1 MKIIFSLLLFISVQ
15 VHSQTN
21 RFTGTWS
28 NDDCKNCDKEYI
40 FKITLVQSNYLIYGT
55 AEVTSDKKELN
66 SGILHITGTV
76 SSLGER
82 AQIKLKGKDGISV
95 SAVLF
100 EKEGK
105 IQFNKRGGDDVVP
118 GELILTK
125 LYE

>member
-1 MKIIFSLLLFISVQ
+1 MKIIISLLLFISVQ
-15 VHSQTN
+15 AHSQNN

-28 NDDCKNCDKEYI
+28 NEDCKDCNKEYI

-55 AEVTSDKKELN
+55 AEVTSNKKELN
-66 SGILHITGTV
+66 SGILDITGNV
-76 SSLGER
+76 SPLGER
-82 AQIKLKGKDGISV
+82 AQIKLKGKDGTSV

-105 IQFNKRGGDDVVP
+105 IQFDKRGGDDVVP

>member
-1 MKIIFSLLLFISVQ
+1 MKIIISLLLFISVQ
-15 VHSQTN
+15 VYSQTN

-28 NDDCKNCDKEYI
+28 NDDCKNCDNEYI

-66 SGILHITGTV
+66 SGILYITGNV

-105 IQFNKRGGDDVVP
+105 IQFDKRGGNDVVP

>member
-1 MKIIFSLLLFISVQ
+1 MKIIISLLLFISVQ

-55 AEVTSDKKELN
+55 AEVTSDKK
-66 SGILHITGTV
+66 
-76 SSLGER
+76 
-82 AQIKLKGKDGISV
+82 
-95 SAVLF
+95 
-100 EKEGK
+100 
-105 IQFNKRGGDDVVP
+105 DVVP

>member
-1 MKIIFSLLLFISVQ
+1 MKIVISLLLFISLQ
-15 VHSQTN
+15 AHSQIN

-28 NDDCKNCDKEYI
+28 SEDCKNCNKEYI
-40 FKITLVQSNYLIYGT
+40 FKITLAQSNYLIIGT

-66 SGILHITGTV
+66 SGILDITGTV
-76 SSLGER
+76 SPLGER

-100 EKEGK
+100 EKDGK
-105 IQFNKRGGDDVVP
+105 IQFDKRSGDDVVP